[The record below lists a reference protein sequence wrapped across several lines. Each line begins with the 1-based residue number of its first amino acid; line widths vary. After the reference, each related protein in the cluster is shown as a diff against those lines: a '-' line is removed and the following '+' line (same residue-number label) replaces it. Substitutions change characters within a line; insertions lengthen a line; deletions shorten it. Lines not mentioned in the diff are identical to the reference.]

1 LEDKREQRNSQ
12 LKKDHSYSQLKKE
25 PSCKSILLYEEAEK
39 RGISPSKSVKSL
51 KGNNNKSVSPIK
63 QFNQTLNPHS
73 KPTNILIY
81 TPKQTATNKVKI
93 Y

>member
-1 LEDKREQRNSQ
+1 MEDKREQRGSQ
-12 LKKDHSYSQLKKE
+12 LKKDPSCSQLKKE

-51 KGNNNKSVSPIK
+51 KGNNKSVSPIK

-73 KPTNILIY
+73 KPTNILLH
-81 TPKQTATNKVKI
+81 TPKQTATNKVQI